1 MLESKLDPPYYFSSP
16 REGCEVLR
24 SGCVGVSVRLTVSQ
38 KRHVQTCHFSAPVAC
53 DRGAVVWDN
62 NAIGYVQCVMSVW
75 AAMLTV
81 GVPLGY
87 FTFFGKGVK

>member
-53 DRGAVVWDN
+53 DRGAVFWDN
-62 NAIGYVQCVMSVW
+62 NAIRSMRY
-75 AAMLTV
+75 V
-81 GVPLGY
+81 GVGCYADRWGTLP
-87 FTFFGKGVK
+87 FSERGVK

>member
-16 REGCEVLR
+16 REGREVLR

-53 DRGAVVWDN
+53 DRGAVFWD
-62 NAIGYVQCVMSVW
+62 IVQCVMSVW
-75 AAMLTV
+75 AATLTV
-81 GVPLGY
+81 GVLLGY
-87 FTFFGKGVK
+87 FTFFGRGGGEVSK